1 MISFPW
7 VRSAAPLALGDAA
20 VRRLAFPLHART
32 RAPSAARSTC
42 SMVIGTI
49 QVDQRSQPTGTRKPN
64 RIAVA
69 LKFELVDFEAQ
80 MFAPEVRTTGST

>member
-1 MISFPW
+1 M
-7 VRSAAPLALGDAA
+7 A
-20 VRRLAFPLHART
+20 
-32 RAPSAARSTC
+32 
-42 SMVIGTI
+42 IGTI

-69 LKFELVDFEAQ
+69 LKFEPVDFEAQ